1 MKSDRELLIML
12 IEAID
17 YSFWNPTDRK
27 YNMEL
32 TWPVIDKVNYIKG
45 ILSKTNQYEN
55 IYPKGSTN

>member
-32 TWPVIDKVNYIKG
+32 TWPVIDKVNYIKRV
-45 ILSKTNQYEN
+45 LQEN
-55 IYPKGSTN
+55 NK